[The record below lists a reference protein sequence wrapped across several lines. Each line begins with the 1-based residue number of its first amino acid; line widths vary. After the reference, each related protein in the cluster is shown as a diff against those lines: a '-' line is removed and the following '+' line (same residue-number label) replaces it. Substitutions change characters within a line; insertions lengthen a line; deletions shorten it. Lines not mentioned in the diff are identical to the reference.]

1 MYVYSPIPP
10 ELIWEGMD
18 NFCPQR
24 QELKVGEVTLEVE
37 PLGFNQARV
46 IRLIST
52 DPADYLNSPYQPGCI
67 INFAPESI
75 TDPSIP
81 GPASNQKLSIR

>member
-1 MYVYSPIPP
+1 MPP

-24 QELKVGEVTLEVE
+24 QELRVGRLTLEVE
-37 PLGFNQARV
+37 PLGFSQARV

-52 DPADYLNSPYQPGCI
+52 DPADYLDSPYQPGCI
-67 INFAPESI
+67 INFAPESVI
-75 TDPSIP
+75 DPGVP
-81 GPASNQKLSIR
+81 RPASRQKFSIR

>member
-46 IRLIST
+46 VRLIST
-52 DPADYLNSPYQPGCI
+52 DPADYLNSPFQPGCI

-81 GPASNQKLSIR
+81 GPASNQKFSIR